1 MQLPSLTSLRAFEA
15 AARLG
20 GFSAA
25 SRELNVTHAAVAQQ
39 VRGLEAALGVTLLER
54 SGRGLALTAEGRRL
68 AAALSAGFEA
78 IAAAVEEVRLGEDG
92 RPLRVT
98 LTPAFASQ
106 WLVPRLGRFW
116 ARHPEVPISLH
127 PDREVVDLARA
138 RMDLALRLGEGQWP
152 GVEAEL
158 LVPAAYTVVGAP
170 QLLGERMALAP
181 AEMAAMPWIFEEGSY
196 EERSWLRRIGLDPDA
211 LRATTMP
218 TEELALAA
226 ARAGYGLYVE
236 LLALLGDDLAS
247 GRLRAVHAA
256 TDPRFGFWMVRR
268 PGPARLALRQFMRWL
283 RAEASG

>member
-1 MQLPSLTSLRAFEA
+1 MQIPSLTSLRAFEA

-20 GFSAA
+20 GFSTAA
-25 SRELNVTHAAVAQQ
+25 RELNVTHAAVAQQ
-39 VRGLEAALGVTLLER
+39 VRGLEAALGATLLER
-54 SGRGLALTAEGRRL
+54 AGRGLALTLEGERL
-68 AAALSAGFEA
+68 AAALTAAFGS
-78 IAAAVEEVRLGEDG
+78 IAAAVEEVRAGEDA

-116 ARHPEVPISLH
+116 ARHPEVPLSLH
-127 PDREVVDLARA
+127 PDRQVLDLVRA
-138 RMDLALRLGEGQWP
+138 RMDLAIRLGDGHWP
-152 GVEAEL
+152 GTEAEL

-170 QLLGERMALAP
+170 ALLGERTALSP
-181 AEMAAMPWIFEEGSY
+181 SEMAGMPWIFEEGSY
-196 EERSWLRRIGLDPDA
+196 EERAWLRRISLDPGT

-247 GRLRAVHAA
+247 ERLRAVHGA
-256 TDPRFGFWMVRR
+256 TDPRFGFWMVWR
-268 PGPARLALRQFMRWL
+268 PGPVRPALRHFMRWL
-283 RAEASG
+283 RAEAEA

>member
-1 MQLPSLTSLRAFEA
+1 MPLPSLTSLRAFEA

-39 VRGLEAALGVTLLER
+39 VRSLEASLGVTLLER
-54 SGRGLALTAEGRRL
+54 MGRGLVLTPEGERL
-68 AAALSAGFEA
+68 AAALTAGFEA
-78 IAAAVEEVRLGEDG
+78 ISTAVDEVRAGEDG
-92 RPLRVT
+92 RPLQVT

-127 PDREVVDLARA
+127 PDRQVVDLARA
-138 RMDLALRLGEGQWP
+138 RMDLAIRLGEGQWA
-152 GVEAEL
+152 GLDAEL

-170 QLLGERMALAP
+170 ALLGERTALEA
-181 AEMAAMPWIFEEGSY
+181 AEMATLPWIFEQGSH
-196 EERSWLRRIGLDPDA
+196 EERAWLRRIGLDPDG
-211 LRATTMP
+211 LQATTMP
-218 TEELALAA
+218 TEELALSA

-268 PGPARLALRQFMRWL
+268 PVPPRPALRRFMRWL
-283 RAEASG
+283 REEAKG